1 MSFKRSVL
9 AIALAAATSSPGLL
23 HSLLKAQ
30 EFQVIPAG
38 QAVPIPSADALPSV
52 LLDQATVYASQSS
65 QLVELHLTGLTASA
79 EDVVGQTVV
88 LLVNPEGVTT
98 RVVADSAGKVVFDA
112 TPGLHAA
119 FVLSRTGHAA
129 IPFVVRE
136 TATPN
141 AGSAPAV
148 ITIPAFDLAIGD
160 VNRAANSFLPPFA
173 DSTWAESL
181 NRPLIE
187 SGKVIPTQLYR
198 VSLSADGTMEGQIF
212 PLTIPEVF
220 AKKVGGTNVL
230 FHQDGKVIAR
240 SITDSQGRFY
250 VKNLQPGV
258 YGLIAAGTVGYA
270 AFGFE
275 AVAGR
280 ADAGLN
286 ASLSNGRQTL
296 VSFRKSLTAAE
307 TLIAAVSEGTILPV
321 TPIPPGLIPGEVFGG
336 EFEECDTCGEVLED
350 SCDPCGGCGAPSCGG
365 GGFAGG
371 GGGGGGGFGGGGLLP
386 LAALIPLLFI
396 PDDDD
401 PPVPMTVASP

>member
-9 AIALAAATSSPGLL
+9 AIALAAATSSPGSLL
-23 HSLLKAQ
+23 TLLKAQ
-30 EFQVIPAG
+30 DLQVIPAV

-52 LLDQATVYASQSS
+52 LMDQATVYASQSS
-65 QLVELHLTGLTASA
+65 QLVELQLTGLTAAA
-79 EDVVGQTVV
+79 EGDVGQTVV

-98 RVVADSAGKVVFDA
+98 RVVADSTGKVVFDA

-141 AGSAPAV
+141 AGTAPAV

-198 VSLSADGTMEGQIF
+198 VSLSADGIIEGQIF
-212 PLTIPEVF
+212 PLTVPEIF
-220 AKKVGGTNVL
+220 AKKVSGTNVL
-230 FHQDGKVIAR
+230 IHQDGKIIAR
-240 SITDSQGRFY
+240 AIADAQGRFY
-250 VKNLQPGV
+250 VKNLEPGV
-258 YGLIAAGTVGYA
+258 YGLIAAGVVGYA

-275 AVAGR
+275 AVSGR
-280 ADAGLN
+280 SDAVLN
-286 ASLSNGRQTL
+286 ASLSNGPQTL
-296 VSFRKSLTAAE
+296 VSFTKSLTAAE
-307 TLIAAVSEGTILPV
+307 TLIAAVSEGAILPV

-350 SCDPCGGCGAPSCGG
+350 CCDPCGGCGAPSCGG
-365 GGFAGG
+365 GFT
-371 GGGGGGGFGGGGLLP
+371 GGGGGGFGGGGLLP

-401 PPVPMTVASP
+401 TPVPMTVASP